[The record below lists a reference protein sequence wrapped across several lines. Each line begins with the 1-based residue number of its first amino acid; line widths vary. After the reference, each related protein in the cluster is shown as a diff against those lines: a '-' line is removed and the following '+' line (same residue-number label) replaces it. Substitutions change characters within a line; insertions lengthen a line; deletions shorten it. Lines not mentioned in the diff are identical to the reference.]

1 MFCKYKTEIKTNLT
15 IILIIIVLTD
25 STFKQVILVF
35 GGSQFNEI
43 QILYYISC
51 YNFDAKFG
59 FNFLPNNILIYNLIL
74 VMQS

>member
-35 GGSQFNEI
+35 GGS
-43 QILYYISC
+43 
-51 YNFDAKFG
+51 
-59 FNFLPNNILIYNLIL
+59 
-74 VMQS
+74 